1 MGGFGWGGVLVF
13 LLMMFFGIMGMIAY
27 AKDPVSYDTFEKYYY
42 LAFFD
47 LLLPLPPGWHVV
59 VLIFITALAASSID
73 SLQNGLNSVCY
84 RDALKLGCP
93 PHLLATVLVVVVNI
107 PAIYM
112 ASKKFEI
119 LGLFLVADLVC
130 AAAVFP
136 VFLGLQRTDKLG
148 GLLPAPTELGSFL
161 GIISGLGSVL
171 VNGHINGAAGFQ
183 YFWLDNGAICS
194 LCGPETMISFIIT
207 PLVGGFFTYV
217 FTHLSLWILGKD
229 RARRPVFEHFTGDFD
244 KDIDSEDENDAS
256 LKVKEILDL
265 DDDSDIKTSGK
276 NKETMKQA
284 PPTESRPTH
293 IIDFESQELSQSMMA
308 GADTNT
314 NTDMTTKKQDDDEK
328 DKDG

>member
-1 MGGFGWGGVLVF
+1 MG
-13 LLMMFFGIMGMIAY
+13 
-27 AKDPVSYDTFEKYYY
+27 
-42 LAFFD
+42 
-47 LLLPLPPGWHVV
+47 
-59 VLIFITALAASSID
+59 
-73 SLQNGLNSVCY
+73 
-84 RDALKLGCP
+84 
-93 PHLLATVLVVVVNI
+93 
-107 PAIYM
+107 
-112 ASKKFEI
+112 
-119 LGLFLVADLVC
+119 
-130 AAAVFP
+130 
-136 VFLGLQRTDKLG
+136 
-148 GLLPAPTELGSFL
+148 

-276 NKETMKQA
+276 TEDTMEQA

-293 IIDFESQELSQSMMA
+293 IIDFE
-308 GADTNT
+308 
-314 NTDMTTKKQDDDEK
+314 K
-328 DKDG
+328 DKDVVTLPKGPSSTELKLLAVT

>member
-1 MGGFGWGGVLVF
+1 MG
-13 LLMMFFGIMGMIAY
+13 
-27 AKDPVSYDTFEKYYY
+27 
-42 LAFFD
+42 
-47 LLLPLPPGWHVV
+47 
-59 VLIFITALAASSID
+59 
-73 SLQNGLNSVCY
+73 
-84 RDALKLGCP
+84 
-93 PHLLATVLVVVVNI
+93 
-107 PAIYM
+107 
-112 ASKKFEI
+112 
-119 LGLFLVADLVC
+119 
-130 AAAVFP
+130 
-136 VFLGLQRTDKLG
+136 
-148 GLLPAPTELGSFL
+148 

-244 KDIDSEDENDAS
+244 KDIDSEDIDNDAS

-276 NKETMKQA
+276 TEDTMEQA

-293 IIDFESQELSQSMMA
+293 IIDFESQELSESMMA
-308 GADTNT
+308 GAGADTDMNMT
-314 NTDMTTKKQDDDEK
+314 TKKMTTKKQDDDEK
-328 DKDG
+328 NKDGVTLPKGPSSTELKLLAVTKE